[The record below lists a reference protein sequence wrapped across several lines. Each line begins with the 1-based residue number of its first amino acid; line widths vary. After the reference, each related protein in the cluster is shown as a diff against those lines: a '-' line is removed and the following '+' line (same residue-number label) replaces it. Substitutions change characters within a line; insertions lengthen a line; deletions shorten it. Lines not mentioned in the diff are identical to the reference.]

1 LQTFEAEMLAEGAN
15 FAGLGRLNRAL
26 IGKAEAMDS
35 GYRTVLDMDSTK
47 IPVYGDQEQ
56 SA

>member
-1 LQTFEAEMLAEGAN
+1 LQTFEAEMLADGAN